1 MAKSQVKV
9 TIKLVPT
16 RGESK
21 QQKVAIQKGGD
32 TVGAVMKKLKLGGRV
47 DVTVDGEPANDDT
60 RITSRSKVTITE
72 RPQGS

>member
-9 TIKLVPT
+9 SVKVVPT

-21 QQKVAIQKGGD
+21 EVKVAISKGGD
-32 TVGAVMKKLKLGGRV
+32 TVGTALKKLKLGGRV
-47 DVTVDGEPANDDT
+47 DITVDGEPASAET

>member
-9 TIKLVPT
+9 SVKLVPT
-16 RGESK
+16 RGESTDK
-21 QQKVAIQKGGD
+21 KVAIKKGGD
-32 TVGAVMKKLKLGGRV
+32 TVGSVMSKLKLGGRV
-47 DVTVDGEPANDDT
+47 DITVDGEPANDET